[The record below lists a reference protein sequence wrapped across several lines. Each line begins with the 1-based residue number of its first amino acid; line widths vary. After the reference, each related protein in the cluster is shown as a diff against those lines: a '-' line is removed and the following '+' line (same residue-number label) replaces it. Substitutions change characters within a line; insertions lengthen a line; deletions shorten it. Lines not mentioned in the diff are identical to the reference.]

1 MTDMLKAQIRLQK
14 ETYGVDLV
22 NCSDEDRMRLI
33 RENTL
38 ALIDELMEA
47 IAETG
52 WKPWASSNHI
62 NRAAWRG
69 ELVDAWHFF
78 MNLMALGNMSLDD
91 LEKGYYE
98 KRAKNAQRQREGYDG
113 VATKCM
119 ICKRALDDSAVSCDT
134 GFCDLTGVEYRSV
147 R

>member
-1 MTDMLKAQIRLQK
+1 MADMLKSQIRLQK
-14 ETYGVDLV
+14 ETYEIDLV
-22 NCSDEDRMRLI
+22 NCSDKDRMKYI
-33 RENTL
+33 RENVL
-38 ALIDELMEA
+38 ALIDELMEMMQ
-47 IAETG
+47 ETG

-62 NRAAWRG
+62 NREAYRG

-78 MNLMALGNMSLDD
+78 MNLMALGHMSLDD

-98 KRAKNAQRQREGYDG
+98 KRAKNAQRQRDGYDG

-119 ICKRALDDSAVSCDT
+119 ICKRALDDTAVSCES

-147 R
+147 Q